1 MIAVILFMVTNFA
14 VFPGNSCLL
23 KITSVVPVSDVFG
36 GGSTWGN
43 CYVNKNSGAF
53 TPRSCL
59 FIDGKSVI

>member
-1 MIAVILFMVTNFA
+1 MIAVILFTVTNFA

-53 TPRSCL
+53 RPRS
-59 FIDGKSVI
+59 